1 MNQEK
6 KKLSVPC
13 LPELDSM
20 TLDQVAALL
29 DEKGAKK
36 TVDCLNWKDEY
47 PYHPLTAFSIAH
59 SKTCIYIDFFV
70 R

>member
-47 PYHPLTAFSIAH
+47 PYHPLNAISIAH
-59 SKTCIYIDFFV
+59 YKT
-70 R
+70 